1 MNEVCFNLNGRPMWR
16 GWRIEAPDVRRLINQ
31 EGPVTRAVSLN
42 NGARRRAG
50 RAAQLSAGH
59 RRRLER
65 GGSEERAHYHFLSPS
80 LVPSSSSLPRK
91 MDETGV

>member
-65 GGSEERAHYHFLSPS
+65 GRGQRGAGPLPLPLPLSGAV
-80 LVPSSSSLPRK
+80 LLIITAQ
-91 MDETGV
+91 DG